1 MEDAYTGGV
10 VPRPITKGREV
21 IPRLE
26 DQIRKILIE
35 FPQPEQFTESANGD
49 LVHARIICQRLMLM
63 SVLQAVSDSQAL
75 SLDQLPQIARN
86 STEQAKF
93 EKTAKKNLGF
103 FAEAASALASDFHL
117 LSNGISPR
125 SILKPSSAQDRNA
138 TLRAKARVTVLQAM
152 VLVAMPGQWGKEEER
167 IAFAAK
173 ASGLEHGTLR
183 TRIRNWNK
191 DKKEIGDGSYVPKF
205 SDFERQIFSELE
217 EKFRKLGAEYPPR
230 ARARFWA
237 MVMFGRIMPEIQ
249 R

>member
-26 DQIRKILIE
+26 DQIRKILID
-35 FPQPEQFTESANGD
+35 FPQPEHFKKSANGD

-63 SVLQAVSDSQAL
+63 SVLQAVSDSQAV

-183 TRIRNWNK
+183 KRIRDWSK
-191 DKKEIGDGSYVPKF
+191 DKKMTGDDRYVPIF
-205 SDFERQIFSELE
+205 SDVERQIYLKLDA
-217 EKFRKLGAEYPPR
+217 KFQKLGREYQPITR
-230 ARARFWA
+230 ARYWA
-237 MVMFGRIMPEIQ
+237 MIMFGEIMPAAQ